1 MEQFRELIRKLPK
14 AYQWWPGVDRVTPP
28 AHLAGMSCRKPA
40 TAMSGSQIEPHIVDL
55 SGCLGKRFLGAP
67 RDPDTTRIQ

>member
-1 MEQFRELIRKLPK
+1 
-14 AYQWWPGVDRVTPP
+14 
-28 AHLAGMSCRKPA
+28 
-40 TAMSGSQIEPHIVDL
+40 MSGSQIEPHIVDL